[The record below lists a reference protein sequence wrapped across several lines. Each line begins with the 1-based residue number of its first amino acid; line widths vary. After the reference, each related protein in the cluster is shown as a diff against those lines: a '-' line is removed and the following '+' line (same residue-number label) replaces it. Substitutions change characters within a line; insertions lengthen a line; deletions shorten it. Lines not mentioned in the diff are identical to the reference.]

1 MQKNYTVK
9 EKNPVNLNQPKKKSI
24 DFILNFS
31 KSLEVIKMSKQNIEL
46 VLN

>member
-9 EKNPVNLNQPKKKSI
+9 EKNPISTNQPKEKSI

-31 KSLEVIKMSKQNIEL
+31 KSLEVIKITKQNIEL

>member
-1 MQKNYTVK
+1 MQKNYTLK
-9 EKNPVNLNQPKKKSI
+9 EKKPVNVNQPKQKSI

-31 KSLEVIKMSKQNIEL
+31 KSLEVIKMTKQNIEL

>member
-1 MQKNYTVK
+1 MQKNYTLK
-9 EKNPVNLNQPKKKSI
+9 EKSPITVSQPKQKSI

-31 KSLEVIKMSKQNIEL
+31 KSLEVIKVTKQNIEL

>member
-1 MQKNYTVK
+1 MQKNYTLK
-9 EKNPVNLNQPKKKSI
+9 EKNPVRVNQPKQKSI

-31 KSLEVIKMSKQNIEL
+31 KSLEVIEVTKQKIEI